1 MSTATILGATLREV
15 LLDALTDGYWYQRG
29 EVEDCGH
36 CRRAPAGVCADPDHQ
51 DALTR
56 SLEYEEARKRL
67 HYTPEDGEVLA
78 ALAALEGGE

>member
-51 DALTR
+51 AANGR
-56 SLEYEEARKRL
+56 ALEYEAARKRL
-67 HYTPEDGEVLA
+67 QGTPEEA
-78 ALAALEGGE
+78 PATLEGGQA